1 LKSRSRRGLACKFWF
16 ILGVKSPPA
25 GFIAADAGSEFL
37 LPSHSAPSSVLCSK
51 AAGLNKI
58 VQQGERTY
66 LSEQVSKWT
75 NTIVVKYRQSL
86 SFLTMKVLA
95 SLLLAALGH
104 RQLVVADWQFRS
116 RPDLAPPRLNITIP
130 AADTVEKGYL
140 FVAPFEGYRDVWRHG
155 PLQPGPYIFRDNGD
169 LVWSG
174 FSIFSIWAANF
185 QAARW
190 KGKDILFSF
199 EGSHNPGYGHGHGHV
214 TILDQ
219 HYETIRELR
228 AGNSKFSDKHEFHI
242 INEETA
248 VLQVYQPLPR
258 DLSEFGGS
266 TQQQWIVNAIFQ
278 GTLIIKPCF
287 VPF

>member
-1 LKSRSRRGLACKFWF
+1 MKLLTTLFF
-16 ILGVKSPPA
+16 IVLG
-25 GFIAADAGSEFL
+25 
-37 LPSHSAPSSVLCSK
+37 
-51 AAGLNKI
+51 
-58 VQQGERTY
+58 Q
-66 LSEQVSKWT
+66 
-75 NTIVVKYRQSL
+75 RQSV
-86 SFLTMKVLA
+86 T
-95 SLLLAALGH
+95 
-104 RQLVVADWQFRS
+104 ADWQFRS
-116 RPDLAPPRLNITIP
+116 RPDLAPPQLNITIP
-130 AADTVEKGYL
+130 AADTVDKGL
-140 FVAPFEGYRDVWRHG
+140 IFIAPFEGYHENSRHG

-199 EGSHNPGYGHGHGHV
+199 EGAHNPGYGHGHGHV

-228 AGNSKFSDKHEFHI
+228 AGNSKIPDKHEFHI

-248 VLQVYQPLPR
+248 VLQVYQPVPR

-266 TQQQWIVNAIFQ
+266 SEQQWIVNAIFQ
-278 GTLIIKPCF
+278 GNFTVESRF
-287 VPF
+287 VPFCSSTERNNI